1 MKDVRSDSTNLKSS
15 CYTSGTVGDVSQF
28 DFPSGLRIL
37 WSWIYKHN
45 QQWWHFES
53 HAKYSE
59 KKQNNNFCC
68 ISVYSWWSLG
78 TLYLFLHMSY
88 KVFPDTVDGGLLI
101 WESLLRVSQLSNEAA
116 SHPGWKGP
124 MPTPWK
130 KGTTC
135 QPIDLQCT
143 QILRTDPIYIYIYLR
158 IRMMDFLADMSF
170 EDYLAQSGPV
180 FLSCL
185 AARCCWTKNACLHL
199 AFGHCSPASRSAN
212 RFSRRG

>member
-37 WSWIYKHN
+37 WSRIYKHN

-53 HAKYSE
+53 HAKPLQKNE
-59 KKQNNNFCC
+59 TI
-68 ISVYSWWSLG
+68 ISAGYLSIFDDLWAI
-78 TLYLFLHMSY
+78 LYIFLIIFAHVIQS
-88 KVFPDTVDGGLLI
+88 VPWHSCWGLLI
-101 WESLLRVSQLSNEAA
+101 WEWLLLVSQLSNEAA

-130 KGTTC
+130 KGKTC

-143 QILRTDPIYIYIYLR
+143 QILRTDPIYISTNRNHGLLGWYVLR
-158 IRMMDFLADMSF
+158 GLPGPKWTCVSFL
-170 EDYLAQSGPV
+170 P
-180 FLSCL
+180 
-185 AARCCWTKNACLHL
+185 
-199 AFGHCSPASRSAN
+199 CS
-212 RFSRRG
+212 